1 MISSLSIVIPIFNEE
16 KRILNSLSR
25 VKFFFYKIKKKIKT
39 EFIFVDDGSTD
50 NSLLLLKKFLKKNFI
65 KNKIILLKKN
75 QGKGAALKAGVLN
88 SDYSWILTC
97 DLDMSVPLNEVS
109 KWIKKNYIKK
119 NCELYFGSRNH
130 NKSIINA
137 KIYRKILGNIFK
149 LIIKF
154 FLRIKIRDTQ
164 CGFKLYKNK
173 IAKKIFNKLTLVGF
187 EHDLEIVIIARKL
200 KKNIIELPVNWTH
213 KSNSKLNLFI
223 DTFKMVYGIILL
235 SLKLNKNFEMK

>member
-16 KRILNSLSR
+16 KRILNSLSK
-25 VKFFFYKIKKKIKT
+25 VKFFLYKFQKKLKT
-39 EFIFVDDGSTD
+39 QFIFVDDGSTD
-50 NSLLLLKKFLKKNFI
+50 KSLVLLKKFLERNFI
-65 KNKIILLKKN
+65 KNKIIILKKN
-75 QGKGAALKAGVLN
+75 RGKGAALRAGVLN
-88 SDYSWILTC
+88 SNYSWVLTC

-109 KWIKKNYIKK
+109 KWIKKNYIEK
-119 NCELYFGSRNH
+119 NCEIYFGSRNH
-130 NKSIINA
+130 NKSIIYA

-164 CGFKLYKNK
+164 CGYKLYKNR

-187 EHDLEIVIIARKL
+187 EHDLEIVIIAKKL
-200 KKNIIELPVNWTH
+200 KKNIIELPVKWTH

-223 DTFKMVYGIILL
+223 DTFKMLFGIILL
-235 SLKLNKNFEMK
+235 IFKLKKNFGK